1 MFLFIIPFYKNTGKI
16 MALSVVILA
25 AGKGTRMRS
34 ALPKVLHPVAEKPM
48 VAHVIDAARQVA
60 AENTYVVYGFG
71 GDVLKSKITG
81 DDLTFIEQKEQLGTG
96 HAVDMASPFLSD
108 DEDVLVLYGDVP
120 LTKVSTL
127 QRLIA
132 VKPENGMALLTVH
145 LANPTGYGRI
155 MRDSA
160 DSVVGIV
167 EQKDATAEQLLVN
180 EANTGILLA
189 NGGDLKRWLAN
200 LSSDNAQ
207 GEYYLTDIIAA
218 CSKEGKLI
226 ATAHPDSEIE
236 VEGANNRVQLAG
248 LERAYQL
255 RKAEELMIAGASLRD
270 PNRIDIRGN
279 VTVGQE
285 VLIDINCIFEGNV
298 EIADHAV
305 IGANCIL
312 KNCRI
317 GKNAEIKPNSIVED
331 AIIGELASV
340 GPFARI
346 RPGSELKR
354 DAHVGNFVEMKKSTL
369 GEGAKAGHLSYLG
382 DAEIGPKANI
392 GAGTIT
398 CNYDGVNKAKTII
411 GAGAFIGSNA
421 SLVAP
426 VTIGEMATTAAG
438 SVIVK
443 NVADNELSVA
453 RGKQRN
459 IVGWKRPSKK

>member
-1 MFLFIIPFYKNTGKI
+1 

-48 VAHVIDAARQVA
+48 VSHVIDAARQVDS
-60 AENTYVVYGFG
+60 ENIYLVYGFG
-71 GDVLKSKITG
+71 GDALKAKVTG
-81 DDLTFIEQKEQLGTG
+81 DDLTFVEQKEQLGTG
-96 HAVDMASPFLSD
+96 HAVDMASPFLAD

-127 QRLIA
+127 QRLIVA
-132 VKPENGMALLTVH
+132 KPDNGMALLTVH

-155 MRDSA
+155 MRDS
-160 DSVVGIV
+160 SGTVVGIV

-180 EANTGILLA
+180 EA
-189 NGGDLKRWLAN
+189 
-200 LSSDNAQ
+200 
-207 GEYYLTDIIAA
+207 IIAA
-218 CSKEGKLI
+218 CHQEGKLI
-226 ATAHPDSEIE
+226 TTAHPDSEIE

-255 RKAEELMIAGASLRD
+255 RKAEALMIAGASLRD

-279 VTVGQE
+279 VSVGQE
-285 VLIDINCIFEGNV
+285 VVIDVNCIFEGDV
-298 EIADHAV
+298 QIADNAI

-312 KNCRI
+312 KNCSI
-317 GKNAEIKPNSIVED
+317 GQGAEIKPNSMVD
-331 AIIGELASV
+331 GAIIGELASV

-346 RPGSELKR
+346 RPGSELMR
-354 DAHVGNFVEMKKSTL
+354 DSHIGNFVEMKKTRL

-382 DAEIGPKANI
+382 DAEIGAKANI

-426 VTIGEMATTAAG
+426 VTIGEMATTGAG

-443 NVADNELSVA
+443 NVDDNELSVA

-459 IVGWKRPSKK
+459 IADWKRPSKK

>member
-1 MFLFIIPFYKNTGKI
+1 MS
-16 MALSVVILA
+16 LSVVILA

-34 ALPKVLHPVAEKPM
+34 SLPKVLHPVADKPM
-48 VAHVIDAARQVA
+48 VGHVIDAARQVN
-60 AENTYVVYGFG
+60 AENIYVVYGFG
-71 GDVLKSKITG
+71 GDVLKAQITG
-81 DDLTFIEQKEQLGTG
+81 DDLSFVEQIEQLGTG
-96 HAVDMASPFLSD
+96 HAVDMASPHVKD

-127 QRLIA
+127 ESLIA
-132 VKPENGMALLTVH
+132 AKPENGMALLTVK

-155 MRDSA
+155 IRA
-160 DSVVGIV
+160 DLPQGKDTVVGIV
-167 EQKDATAEQLLVN
+167 EQKDASAEQLLIN
-180 EANTGILLA
+180 ECNTGILLA
-189 NGGDLKRWLAN
+189 NGGDLKRWLSN
-200 LSSDNAQ
+200 LSNDNAQ

-218 CSKEGKLI
+218 CHNEGKVI

-236 VEGANNRVQLAG
+236 VEGANNRVQLAQ

-255 RKAEELMIAGASLRD
+255 RQAETLMIAGASLRD

-279 VTVGQE
+279 VSVGQE
-285 VLIDINCIFEGNV
+285 VVIDVNCIFEGDVTIANNV
-298 EIADHAV
+298 T

-312 KNCRI
+312 KNCTI
-317 GKNAEIKPNSIVED
+317 GEGAVIKPNTMIED
-331 AIIGELASV
+331 AVIGELASA

-354 DAHVGNFVEMKKSTL
+354 DAHIGNFVEMKKSTL
-369 GEGAKAGHLSYLG
+369 GEGAKAGHLTYLG
-382 DAEIGPKANI
+382 DAEVGAKANI

-398 CNYDGVNKAKTII
+398 CNYDGVNKSKTVI
-411 GAGAFIGSNA
+411 GENAFIGSNA

-426 VTIGEMATTAAG
+426 VAIGDNATTGAG

-443 NVADNELSVA
+443 DVDAKALAVA

-459 IVGWKRPSKK
+459 IADWPRPTKK

>member
-1 MFLFIIPFYKNTGKI
+1 

-34 ALPKVLHPVAEKPM
+34 TLPKVLHPVAEKPM
-48 VAHVIDAARQVA
+48 VAHVIDAARQVDA
-60 AENTYVVYGFG
+60 TSTYVVYGFG

-81 DDLTFIEQKEQLGTG
+81 DDLTFVEQKEQLGTG

-132 VKPENGMALLTVH
+132 AKPENGMALLTVH
-145 LANPTGYGRI
+145 LANPAGYGRI
-155 MRDSA
+155 IRDESGK
-160 DSVVGIV
+160 VVGII
-167 EQKDATAEQLLVN
+167 EQKDANAAQLLVN

-189 NGGDLKRWLAN
+189 NGGDLKRWLSN

-218 CSKEGKLI
+218 CHQEGKLI
-226 ATAHPDSEIE
+226 TTAHPDSEIE

-279 VTVGQE
+279 VSVGQE
-285 VLIDINCIFEGNV
+285 VVIDVNCIFEGEV
-298 EIADHAV
+298 EIADNAI
-305 IGANCIL
+305 IGANNIL

-317 GKNAEIKPNSIVED
+317 GQGAEIKPNSIVED
-331 AIIGELASV
+331 AIIGDLASV

-382 DAEIGPKANI
+382 DAEIGPRANI

-398 CNYDGVNKAKTII
+398 CNYDGVNKSKTII

-443 NVADNELSVA
+443 DVADSELSVA
-453 RGKQRN
+453 RSKQRN
-459 IVGWKRPSKK
+459 IAGWKRPVKK